1 MATLKTDSVLQDNQH
16 SHPGVNAGREKPP
29 MKFDQWFGKYC
40 FKYCMILL
48 LALQPNWK
56 YLQRET
62 KREIKR
68 HPDSFENGDFFL
80 RVNEA

>member
-1 MATLKTDSVLQDNQH
+1 
-16 SHPGVNAGREKPP
+16 

-40 FKYCMILL
+40 FKYSLILL

-68 HPDSFENGDFFL
+68 YPDGFENGDFFL